1 MGAAAV
7 LETPA
12 ATPESIKF
20 SANPSFCPDILVVFW
35 FLNGLGVWSKNVLG
49 FGLKKITEA

>member
-12 ATPESIKF
+12 ATPDSMKF
-20 SANPSFCPDILVVFW
+20 SKNPSFLSAILSSE
-35 FLNGLGVWSKNVLG
+35 GWS
-49 FGLKKITEA
+49 LKREKKLKDSNKSRNAEEVH

>member
-12 ATPESIKF
+12 ATPDNMKF
-20 SANPSFCPDILVVFW
+20 SKNPNFFFSGILIF
-35 FLNGLGVWSKNVLG
+35 
-49 FGLKKITEA
+49 